1 MLDCRRASGR
11 LMMRPERDLASVA
24 TPNVRVQPRAAALGL
39 GRAMQDKPQQRAA
52 QDQCRC
58 GSAAT
63 RG

>member
-39 GRAMQDKPQQRAA
+39 GRAMQDKPQQCAGLVT
-52 QDQCRC
+52 CRWL
-58 GSAAT
+58 SA
-63 RG
+63 